1 MLTGGVNGAVGVP
14 PPFGLLFSGGTMEG
28 AESGR
33 SSASGTATI
42 GDRETIM
49 GYYSDQEMED
59 GITAGPST
67 PNVPGYGELKIIY
80 AIVCILICYRR
91 D

>member
-1 MLTGGVNGAVGVP
+1 
-14 PPFGLLFSGGTMEG
+14 MEG

-67 PNVPGYGELKIIY
+67 PNVPGYGDLKIIY
-80 AIVCILICYRR
+80 AIVRILYMLWERLTGRHILSIYSIRQA

>member
-1 MLTGGVNGAVGVP
+1 MLTGNVNGAVGVP
-14 PPFGLLFSGGTMEG
+14 PPFGLLFSGGMEG

-49 GYYSDQEMED
+49 GYYSDQEMEE
-59 GITAGPST
+59 GSTVGPST
-67 PNVPGYGELKIIY
+67 PNVPGYGDLKLIY
-80 AIVCILICYRR
+80 AIVCILYML
-91 D
+91 